1 MKFDKEKM
9 RLYAITDRH
18 WLNGRSLKEV
28 VKESLD
34 GGVTF
39 LQLRD
44 KNSDD
49 ETFLQEA
56 AELQE
61 LCRDYKVPLI
71 INDNVEIALKM
82 NADGV
87 HVGQSDMEA
96 GAVREKLG
104 PNKILGVSARTV
116 EQALLAQE
124 RGADYLG
131 VGAVFATGSKADA
144 AELPHETLKAI
155 CEAVSIPVVA
165 IGGITAEN
173 ISQLKGTGICG
184 TQKYLFRL
192 SDGNVIESVLMRY
205 KHGNSVCISSQVGC
219 RMGCRFCASTIGGLT
234 RCLLP
239 SEMLDQIYRIQ
250 ALTGERVSNVVVM
263 GTGEPLDNYENL
275 LRFIHILT
283 EDGGLHISQRNLTV
297 STCGLVPKIYD
308 LAKEKLQMTLALSL
322 HAPNDVKRRELMP
335 IANKYSMDEV
345 LEACRYYFKETGRRI
360 TFEYSLVAGVNDSDE
375 DARELSGRIRD
386 MNCHVNLIPVN
397 PIKERSFVRSTRQA
411 VENFKIKLEKC

>member
-1 MKFDKEKM
+1 MTDIKSMTIDELKKLMTTLGDKPFRAKQIYSWLHEHLVTSYDEMTNLSKSLREK
-9 RLYAITDRH
+9 
-18 WLNGRSLKEV
+18 LKEYP
-28 VKESLD
+28 
-34 GGVTF
+34 VT
-39 LQLRD
+39 
-44 KNSDD
+44 
-49 ETFLQEA
+49 
-56 AELQE
+56 
-61 LCRDYKVPLI
+61 
-71 INDNVEIALKM
+71 ALKM
-82 NADGV
+82 VDV
-87 HVGQSDMEA
+87 QTSRID
-96 GAVREKLG
+96 
-104 PNKILGVSARTV
+104 
-116 EQALLAQE
+116 
-124 RGADYLG
+124 
-131 VGAVFATGSKADA
+131 
-144 AELPHETLKAI
+144 
-155 CEAVSIPVVA
+155 
-165 IGGITAEN
+165 
-173 ISQLKGTGICG
+173 G

-322 HAPNDVKRRELMP
+322 HAPNDVKRREL
-335 IANKYSMDEV
+335 
-345 LEACRYYFKETGRRI
+345 
-360 TFEYSLVAGVNDSDE
+360 
-375 DARELSGRIRD
+375 SGRIRD

-411 VENFKIKLEKC
+411 VENFKIKLEKCGINVTIRREMGSDIDGACGQLRKSYMEKTESEK

>member
-1 MKFDKEKM
+1 MDLKSMTMEELTDCIVELGEKKFRAKQI
-9 RLYAITDRH
+9 YG
-18 WLNGRSLKEV
+18 WLHQKLVRRPEEMSN
-28 VKESLD
+28 
-34 GGVTF
+34 
-39 LQLRD
+39 
-44 KNSDD
+44 
-49 ETFLQEA
+49 
-56 AELQE
+56 
-61 LCRDYKVPLI
+61 VPAKCL
-71 INDNVEIALKM
+71 
-82 NADGV
+82 
-87 HVGQSDMEA
+87 
-96 GAVREKLG
+96 EKLLKQHPFYG
-104 PNKILGVSARTV
+104 VEEVEHYVSKI
-116 EQALLAQE
+116 
-124 RGADYLG
+124 D
-131 VGAVFATGSKADA
+131 
-144 AELPHETLKAI
+144 
-155 CEAVSIPVVA
+155 
-165 IGGITAEN
+165 
-173 ISQLKGTGICG
+173 G
-184 TQKYLFRL
+184 TQKFLFSL
-192 SDGNVIESVLMRY
+192 HDGNMVESVLMKY

-345 LEACRYYFKETGRRI
+345 LQACRHYFEETGRRI

-375 DARELSGRIRD
+375 DARELSGRIKD
-386 MNCHVNLIPVN
+386 ITCHVNLIPVN
-397 PIKERSFVRSTRQA
+397 PIKERSYVRSTRQA
-411 VENFKIKLEKC
+411 VENFKIKLEKCGINVTIRREMGSDIDGACGQLRKSYMEKTESEK